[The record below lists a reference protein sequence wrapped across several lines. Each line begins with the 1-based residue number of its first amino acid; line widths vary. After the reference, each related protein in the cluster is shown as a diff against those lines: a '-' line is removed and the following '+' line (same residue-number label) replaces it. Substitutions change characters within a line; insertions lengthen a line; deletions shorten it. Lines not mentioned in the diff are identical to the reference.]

1 MKTIY
6 LIGGTMGVGKTTVS
20 QQLKKVLPN
29 SVFLDG
35 DWCWDADPFQV
46 IEEIKAMVM
55 RNICFLLNSFLHCTA
70 YKNIIFCWVMHEQSI
85 IDEIIDR
92 LDTGDARVIKISLMI
107 DETNLRKRLSADIA
121 RGIRSN
127 DVIDRSV
134 ARIDMYQTL
143 DTIKVDKLPFF
154 WHFLAGYFFPIFLWC
169 AAMFFDSAPS
179 SGRIAV
185 FILLLHPTEY
195 APPAANLF
203 CHGRLAAPV
212 APDLSIRLWIPES
225 PIAGWEI
232 HSERCIVRQEYLRR
246 VC

>member
-46 IEEIKAMVM
+46 IEETKAMVM

-85 IDEIIDR
+85 IDDIIDR

-143 DTIKVDKLPFF
+143 DTIKVDTVNKNV
-154 WHFLAGYFFPIFLWC
+154 YEIV
-169 AAMFFDSAPS
+169 SE
-179 SGRIAV
+179 
-185 FILLLHPTEY
+185 ILTL
-195 APPAANLF
+195 
-203 CHGRLAAPV
+203 
-212 APDLSIRLWIPES
+212 
-225 PIAGWEI
+225 
-232 HSERCIVRQEYLRR
+232 
-246 VC
+246 